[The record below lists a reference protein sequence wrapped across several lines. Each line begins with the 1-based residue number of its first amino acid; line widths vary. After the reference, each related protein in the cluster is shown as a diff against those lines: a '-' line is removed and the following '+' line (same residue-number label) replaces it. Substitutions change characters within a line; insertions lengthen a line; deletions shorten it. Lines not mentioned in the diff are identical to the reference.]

1 MIRTSL
7 LEDGPLRRI
16 IRDRSRL
23 LSPQERRPE
32 DIVHRWREKGVPQEA
47 IDMAINM
54 ADKWLKSMME

>member
-23 LSPQERRPE
+23 LSSPEGPE
-32 DIVHRWREKGVPQEA
+32 DIVHRWRERGVPQEA
-47 IDMAINM
+47 IDMALRM
-54 ADKWLKSMME
+54 ADKWLEAVMK